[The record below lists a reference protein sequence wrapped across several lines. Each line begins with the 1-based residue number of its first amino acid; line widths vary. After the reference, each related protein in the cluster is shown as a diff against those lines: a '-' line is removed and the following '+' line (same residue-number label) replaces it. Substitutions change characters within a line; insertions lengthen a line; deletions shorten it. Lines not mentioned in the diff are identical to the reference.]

1 MTVSLTKLGVQQ
13 FGKSIQVWIQ
23 VGEKRYDIEVRIQ
36 ACSIAGPQIELQGE
50 SSVYLSGGFQGF
62 TYQQP
67 GYSSQPYQ
75 PSSQQPYQPSS
86 QPYQPFSQQ
95 PYQPS
100 SQPYQPS
107 SQQPYQS
114 SSQQPYQPS
123 SQPYQPSS
131 QLIQPSQ
138 APSYGYPSQAIVET
152 SPTLHWQGKDRGNM
166 NVSIRDNHITIP
178 EGTVGSQLFKV
189 VIHNYSDHKVM
200 ISLDPVLAPF
210 SCSYHDIVINP

>member
-1 MTVSLTKLGVQQ
+1 MIISLTKLGIQQ

-23 VGEKRYDIEVRIQ
+23 VGERRYDIEVRIQ

-62 TYQQP
+62 PYQQP
-67 GYSSQPYQ
+67 GY
-75 PSSQQPYQPSS
+75 SSQQPYQPSS
-86 QPYQPFSQQ
+86 QPYQSSSQQ

-100 SQPYQPS
+100 S
-107 SQQPYQS
+107 QPYQS

-131 QLIQPSQ
+131 QLVQQSQ
-138 APSYGYPSQAIVET
+138 TPNYSYPSQAIVET

-178 EGTVGSQLFKV
+178 EGMVGSQLFKV

>member
-1 MTVSLTKLGVQQ
+1 MIISLTKLGIQQ

-23 VGEKRYDIEVRIQ
+23 VGERRYDIEVRIQ

-62 TYQQP
+62 PYQQP
-67 GYSSQPYQ
+67 GYSSQ
-75 PSSQQPYQPSS
+75 QPYQPST
-86 QPYQPFSQQ
+86 
-95 PYQPS
+95 
-100 SQPYQPS
+100 
-107 SQQPYQS
+107 
-114 SSQQPYQPS
+114 QPYQPS

-131 QLIQPSQ
+131 QLVQQSQ
-138 APSYGYPSQAIVET
+138 TPNYSYPSQAIVET

-178 EGTVGSQLFKV
+178 EGMVGSQLFKV

>member
-1 MTVSLTKLGVQQ
+1 MIISLTKLGIQQ

-23 VGEKRYDIEVRIQ
+23 VGERRYDIEVRIQ

-62 TYQQP
+62 PYQQP
-67 GYSSQPYQ
+67 GYSSQ
-75 PSSQQPYQPSS
+75 QPYQPST
-86 QPYQPFSQQ
+86 Q

-107 SQQPYQS
+107 SQPYQPLS
-114 SSQQPYQPS
+114 QPGYSSQQPYQPS

-131 QLIQPSQ
+131 QLVQQSQ
-138 APSYGYPSQAIVET
+138 TPNYSYPSQAIVET

-178 EGTVGSQLFKV
+178 EGMVGSQLFKV